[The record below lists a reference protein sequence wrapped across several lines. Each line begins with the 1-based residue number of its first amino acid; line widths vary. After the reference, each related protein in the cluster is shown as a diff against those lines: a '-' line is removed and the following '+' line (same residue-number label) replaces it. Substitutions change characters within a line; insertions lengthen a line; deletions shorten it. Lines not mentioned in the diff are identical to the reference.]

1 MNLQG
6 RIIGSHTAAAK
17 IVGLVAVL
25 ATLFGAAG
33 CNKLKAR
40 DLLNKGV
47 ASFKNGQYD
56 ASIEDFKQAKDLD
69 PTLLNAR
76 LYLATAYATEY
87 IPGAPS
93 DDNVKVGQQAVSEF
107 QDVLTVDAG
116 NLSALDGIGS
126 MLYNM
131 AGTPFT
137 PEKFEESKKYHLKHI
152 ELKPDDPEPYY
163 WVGVIDWTL
172 AYRGNAEARQAY
184 NIQNQKK
191 QVKEADPLPEKI
203 RDDYTKQYSTLV
215 DEGLKMLQKATDL
228 RPDYADAMAYQ
239 SLLLRQKADMSDSAT
254 RASLEKQA
262 DDLLDKV
269 KEIKQK
275 AAEKESKS

>member
-1 MNLQG
+1 MNAQAKT
-6 RIIGSHTAAAK
+6 IGSHSTAAK
-17 IVGLVAVL
+17 VFGLVAVL
-25 ATLFGAAG
+25 ATMLGAAG

-47 ASFKNGQYD
+47 AAFKNGQYD
-56 ASIEDFKQAKDLD
+56 SSIEDFKQAKDLD

-93 DDNVKVGQQAVSEF
+93 DDNVRIGQQAVSEF
-107 QDVLTVDAG
+107 QDVLTVDSG

-131 AGTPFT
+131 AGTPFD
-137 PEKFEESKKYHLKHI
+137 PDKYNQSKQYHQKHI
-152 ELKPDDPEPYY
+152 QLKPDDPEPFY

-191 QVKEADPLPEKI
+191 QLKESDPLPDKV
-203 RDDYTKQYSTLV
+203 RDQFTQQYGSLV
-215 DEGLKMLQKATDL
+215 DEGMNMLQKATEL

-239 SLLLRQKADMSDSAT
+239 SLLLRQKADMVDSST

-269 KEIKQK
+269 KDIKQK

>member
-17 IVGLVAVL
+17 LVGLVAVL

-87 IPGAPS
+87 IHGAHS

-137 PEKFEESKKYHLKHI
+137 PEKFEESKKYHQKHI

-203 RDDYTKQYSTLV
+203 RDDYTKQYSALV

>member
-1 MNLQG
+1 MSAKPMI
-6 RIIGSHTAAAK
+6 RSHSRAARLF
-17 IVGLVAVL
+17 GLVAVVV
-25 ATLFGAAG
+25 TLFGVAG

-47 ASFKNGQYD
+47 AAFKAGQYD
-56 ASIEDFKQAKDLD
+56 SSIEDFKQAKDLD

-93 DDNVKVGQQAVSEF
+93 DENVRVGQQAVSEF
-107 QDVLTVDAG
+107 QDVLSVDAS

-126 MLYNM
+126 ILYNM
-131 AGTPFT
+131 AGTPFD
-137 PEKFEESKKYHLKHI
+137 PEKYQESKKYHQKHI
-152 ELKPDDPEPYY
+152 ELAPNDPEPYY

-172 AYRGNAEARQAY
+172 AYRANAEARQAY
-184 NIQNQKK
+184 NLQNQKK
-191 QVKEADPLPEKI
+191 QAKEADPLPEKV
-203 RDDYTKQYSTLV
+203 REQFTQQYGNLV

-228 RPDYADAMAYQ
+228 RPDYADAIAYQ
-239 SLLLRQKADMSDSAT
+239 SLLLRQKADMSDTGT

-275 AAEKESKS
+275 IAEKESKS

>member
-1 MNLQG
+1 MSAKPMI
-6 RIIGSHTAAAK
+6 RSHSRAAR
-17 IVGLVAVL
+17 VFGLVAVAL
-25 ATLFGAAG
+25 TLFGVAG

-47 ASFKNGQYD
+47 AAFKNGQYD
-56 ASIEDFKQAKDLD
+56 SSIEDFKQAKDLD

-93 DDNVKVGQQAVSEF
+93 DDNVRVGQQAVSEF
-107 QDVLTVDAG
+107 QDVLSVDAS

-126 MLYNM
+126 ILYNM
-131 AGTPFT
+131 AGTPFD
-137 PEKFEESKKYHLKHI
+137 PEKYQDSKKYHQKHI
-152 ELKPDDPEPYY
+152 DLAPNDPEPYY

-172 AYRGNAEARQAY
+172 AYRANAEARQAY
-184 NIQNQKK
+184 NLQNQKK
-191 QVKEADPLPEKI
+191 QAKEADPLPEKV
-203 RDDYTKQYSTLV
+203 REQFTQQYGNLV
-215 DEGLKMLQKATDL
+215 DEGLKMLQKASDL
-228 RPDYADAMAYQ
+228 RPDYADAIAYQ
-239 SLLLRQKADMSDSAT
+239 SLLLRQKADMSDTGT

-275 AAEKESKS
+275 NAEKESKS

>member
-1 MNLQG
+1 MNAQRMVG
-6 RIIGSHTAAAK
+6 HHKGAK
-17 IVGLVAVL
+17 LLVAAVAL
-25 ATLFGAAG
+25 VTLFGVAG

-47 ASFKNGQYD
+47 AAFKNGQYD
-56 ASIEDFKQAKDLD
+56 ASIENFKQAKELD

-93 DDNVKVGQQAVSEF
+93 DDNVRVGQQAVAEF
-107 QDVLTVDAG
+107 QDVLSVDAA

-126 MLYNM
+126 ILYNM
-131 AGTPFT
+131 AGTPFD
-137 PEKFEESKKYHLKHI
+137 PDKYNESKKYHQKHI
-152 ELKPDDPEPYY
+152 ELAPNDPEPYY

-172 AYRGNAEARQAY
+172 TYRGNAEGRQAY
-184 NIQNQKK
+184 NLQNQKK
-191 QVKEADPLPEKI
+191 QVKEADALPDKVREQF
-203 RDDYTKQYSTLV
+203 TQQYGNLV

-228 RPDYADAMAYQ
+228 RPDYADAIAYQ

-275 AAEKESKS
+275 IAEKESKS

>member
-137 PEKFEESKKYHLKHI
+137 PEKFEESKKVS
-152 ELKPDDPEPYY
+152 PE
-163 WVGVIDWTL
+163 
-172 AYRGNAEARQAY
+172 AH
-184 NIQNQKK
+184 
-191 QVKEADPLPEKI
+191 
-203 RDDYTKQYSTLV
+203 
-215 DEGLKMLQKATDL
+215 
-228 RPDYADAMAYQ
+228 
-239 SLLLRQKADMSDSAT
+239 
-254 RASLEKQA
+254 
-262 DDLLDKV
+262 
-269 KEIKQK
+269 
-275 AAEKESKS
+275 

>member
-1 MNLQG
+1 MNAQAKT
-6 RIIGSHTAAAK
+6 IGSHNTAAK
-17 IVGLVAVL
+17 VFGLVAVL
-25 ATLFGAAG
+25 ATMFGAAG

-47 ASFKNGQYD
+47 AAFKNGQYD
-56 ASIEDFKQAKDLD
+56 SSIEDFKQAKDLD

-93 DDNVKVGQQAVSEF
+93 DDNVRVGQQAVSEF
-107 QDVLTVDAG
+107 QDVLTVDPG

-131 AGTPFT
+131 AGTPFD
-137 PEKFEESKKYHLKHI
+137 PDKYSQSKQYHQKHI
-152 ELKPDDPEPYY
+152 QLKPDDPEPFY

-191 QVKEADPLPEKI
+191 QLKESDPLPDKV
-203 RDDYTKQYSTLV
+203 RDQFTQQYGSLV
-215 DEGLKMLQKATDL
+215 DEGMNMLQKATEL

-239 SLLLRQKADMSDSAT
+239 SLLLRQKADMVDSST

-269 KEIKQK
+269 KDIKQK

>member
-1 MNLQG
+1 MSAKG
-6 RIIGSHTAAAK
+6 KMIGSHSKAAK
-17 IVGLVAVL
+17 VFGLVAVL

-93 DDNVKVGQQAVSEF
+93 DDNVRVGQQAVSEF

-131 AGTPFT
+131 AGTPFD
-137 PEKFEESKKYHLKHI
+137 PDKYNQSKQYHQKHI
-152 ELKPDDPEPYY
+152 QLKPDDPEPYY

-191 QVKEADPLPEKI
+191 QLKESEPLPEKV
-203 RDDYTKQYSTLV
+203 RDQFTQQYGSLV
-215 DEGLKMLQKATDL
+215 DEGMMMLQKASEL
-228 RPDYADAMAYQ
+228 RPDYADALAYQ
-239 SLLLRQKADMSDSAT
+239 SLLLRQKADMSDSST

-269 KEIKQK
+269 KDIKQK

>member
-17 IVGLVAVL
+17 LLGLVAVL

>member
-1 MNLQG
+1 MNAQAKT
-6 RIIGSHTAAAK
+6 IGSHSTAAKAF
-17 IVGLVAVL
+17 GLVVVL
-25 ATLFGAAG
+25 AAMFGAAG

-47 ASFKNGQYD
+47 AAFKNGQYD
-56 ASIEDFKQAKDLD
+56 SSIEDFKQAKDLD

-93 DDNVKVGQQAVSEF
+93 DDNVRIGQQAVSEF
-107 QDVLTVDAG
+107 QDVLTVDSG

-131 AGTPFT
+131 AGTPFD
-137 PEKFEESKKYHLKHI
+137 PDKYNQSKQYHQKHI
-152 ELKPDDPEPYY
+152 QLKPDDPEPFY

-191 QVKEADPLPEKI
+191 QLKESDPLPDKV
-203 RDDYTKQYSTLV
+203 RDQLTQQYGSLV
-215 DEGLKMLQKATDL
+215 DEGMNMLQKATEL

-239 SLLLRQKADMSDSAT
+239 SLLLRQKADMVDSST

-269 KEIKQK
+269 KDIKQK

>member
-33 CNKLKAR
+33 CSKLKAR

-47 ASFKNGQYD
+47 AAFKNGQYD

-137 PEKFEESKKYHLKHI
+137 PEKFEESKKYHQKHI
-152 ELKPDDPEPYY
+152 DLKPDDPEPYY

-203 RDDYTKQYSTLV
+203 RDDYTKQYGTLV

>member
-1 MNLQG
+1 MNAQRTTRG
-6 RIIGSHTAAAK
+6 RSMVVK
-17 IVGLVAVL
+17 LFGLAVVAV
-25 ATLFGAAG
+25 TVFAASG
-33 CNKLKAR
+33 CSKLKAR

-47 ASFKNGQYD
+47 GAFKNGQYD

-93 DDNVKVGQQAVSEF
+93 DDNVRLGQQAVSEF
-107 QDVLTVDAG
+107 QDVLSVDDK

-126 MLYNM
+126 ILYNM
-131 AGTPFT
+131 AGTPFD
-137 PEKFEESKKYHLKHI
+137 PDKYAESKKYHMKHI
-152 ELKPDDPEPYY
+152 ELSPNDPEPYY

-172 AYRGNAEARQAY
+172 SYRGNAEARQAF
-184 NIQNQKK
+184 NLQNTKK
-191 QVKEADPLPEKI
+191 QVKEADALPDKV
-203 RDDYTKQYSTLV
+203 RDQFTQQYGMLV
-215 DEGLKMLQKATDL
+215 DEGLNMLQKATEL
-228 RPDYADAMAYQ
+228 RPDYADAIAYQ
-239 SLLLRQKADMSDSAT
+239 SLLLRQKADMSDNAT
-254 RASLEKQA
+254 RASIEKQA

>member
-1 MNLQG
+1 MSAQG
-6 RIIGSHTAAAK
+6 MVHRHSRAAK
-17 IVGLVAVL
+17 ALGLVAVGL
-25 ATLFGAAG
+25 ALFGVAG

-47 ASFKNGQYD
+47 AAFKNGQYD
-56 ASIEDFKQAKDLD
+56 SSIEDFKQAKDLD

-93 DDNVKVGQQAVSEF
+93 DDNVRVGQQAVSEF
-107 QDVLTVDAG
+107 QDVLSVDAQ

-126 MLYNM
+126 ILYNM
-131 AGTPFT
+131 AGTPFD
-137 PEKFEESKKYHLKHI
+137 PDKYNESKKYHQKHI
-152 ELKPDDPEPYY
+152 ELAPNDPEPYY
-163 WVGVIDWTL
+163 WIGVIDWTL
-172 AYRGNAEARQAY
+172 AYRGNAEARQGY
-184 NIQNQKK
+184 NIQNPKK
-191 QVKEADPLPEKI
+191 QAKEADPLPDKV
-203 RDDYTKQYSTLV
+203 RQQFTQQYGNLV
-215 DEGLKMLQKATDL
+215 DEGLMMLQKATDL
-228 RPDYADAMAYQ
+228 RPDYSDAMAYQ
-239 SLLLRQKADMSDSAT
+239 SLLLRQKADMSDTAS

-262 DDLLDKV
+262 DDLLDKA

>member
-1 MNLQG
+1 MKAQQMISNH
-6 RIIGSHTAAAK
+6 RRAAK
-17 IVGLVAVL
+17 IFGLAVVVLTIVGV
-25 ATLFGAAG
+25 AG

-47 ASFKNGQYD
+47 AAFKNGQYD
-56 ASIEDFKQAKDLD
+56 SSIEDFKQAKELD

-93 DDNVKVGQQAVSEF
+93 DENVRVGQQAVSEF
-107 QDVLTVDAG
+107 QDVLSVDAS

-126 MLYNM
+126 ILYNM
-131 AGTPFT
+131 AGTPFD
-137 PEKFEESKKYHLKHI
+137 PDKYQESKKYHQKHI

-163 WVGVIDWTL
+163 WLGVIDWTL

-184 NIQNQKK
+184 NLQNAKK
-191 QVKEADPLPEKI
+191 QIKEADPLPDKLREQF
-203 RDDYTKQYSTLV
+203 TQQHGQLV
-215 DEGLKMLQKATDL
+215 DEGLQMLQKATEL
-228 RPDYADAMAYQ
+228 RPDYADAIAYQ
-239 SLLLRQKADMSDSAT
+239 SLLLRQKADMSDNAT
-254 RASLEKQA
+254 RASIEKQA

-275 AAEKESKS
+275 IAEKESKS

>member
-6 RIIGSHTAAAK
+6 RMIGSHTAAAK
-17 IVGLVAVL
+17 LVGLVAVL

-137 PEKFEESKKYHLKHI
+137 PEKFEESKKYHQKHI

>member
-1 MNLQG
+1 MNEQQM
-6 RIIGSHTAAAK
+6 IGGHSTAAR
-17 IVGLVAVL
+17 VLGLVAV
-25 ATLFGAAG
+25 AVTLLGAAG

-47 ASFKNGQYD
+47 AAFKNGQYD
-56 ASIEDFKQAKDLD
+56 SSIEDFKQAKDLD

-93 DDNVKVGQQAVSEF
+93 DDNVRVGQQAVSEF
-107 QDVLTVDAG
+107 QDVLSVDAQ

-126 MLYNM
+126 ILYNM
-131 AGTPFT
+131 AGTPFD
-137 PEKFEESKKYHLKHI
+137 PDKYNESKKYHQKHI
-152 ELKPDDPEPYY
+152 DLAPNDPEPYY
-163 WVGVIDWTL
+163 WIGVIDWTL

-184 NIQNQKK
+184 NLQNPKK
-191 QVKEADPLPEKI
+191 QAKEADPLPDKV
-203 RDDYTKQYSTLV
+203 RDQFTQQYSNLV
-215 DEGLKMLQKATDL
+215 DEGLKVLQKATDL
-228 RPDYADAMAYQ
+228 RPDYSDAMAYQ
-239 SLLLRQKADMSDSAT
+239 SLLLRQKADMSDNAS

-262 DDLLDKV
+262 DDLLDKA

>member
-1 MNLQG
+1 VMKAQQMISNH
-6 RIIGSHTAAAK
+6 RRTAK
-17 IVGLVAVL
+17 IFGLAVVLLTLVGV
-25 ATLFGAAG
+25 AG

-47 ASFKNGQYD
+47 AAFKNGQYD
-56 ASIEDFKQAKDLD
+56 SSIEDFKQAKELD

-93 DDNVKVGQQAVSEF
+93 DENVRVGQQAVSEF
-107 QDVLTVDAG
+107 QDVLSVDG
-116 NLSALDGIGS
+116 SNLSALDGIGS
-126 MLYNM
+126 ILYNM
-131 AGTPFT
+131 AGTPFD
-137 PEKFEESKKYHLKHI
+137 PEKYQESKKYHQKHI

-163 WVGVIDWTL
+163 WLGVIDWTL

-184 NIQNQKK
+184 NLQNQKK
-191 QVKEADPLPEKI
+191 QIKEADPLPEKL
-203 RDDYTKQYSTLV
+203 REQFTQQYGQLV
-215 DEGLKMLQKATDL
+215 DEGSMMLQKATEL
-228 RPDYADAMAYQ
+228 RPDYADAIAYQ
-239 SLLLRQKADMSDSAT
+239 SLLLRQKADMSDNAT
-254 RASLEKQA
+254 RASIEKQA

-275 AAEKESKS
+275 IAEKESKS

>member
-1 MNLQG
+1 MNAQAKT
-6 RIIGSHTAAAK
+6 IGSHSTAAK
-17 IVGLVAVL
+17 VFGLVAVL
-25 ATLFGAAG
+25 ATMFGAAG

-47 ASFKNGQYD
+47 AAFKNGQYD
-56 ASIEDFKQAKDLD
+56 SSIEDFKQAKDLD

-93 DDNVKVGQQAVSEF
+93 DDNVRVGQQAVSEF
-107 QDVLTVDAG
+107 QDVLTVDSG
-116 NLSALDGIGS
+116 NLSALDGLGS

-131 AGTPFT
+131 AGTPFD
-137 PEKFEESKKYHLKHI
+137 PDKYNQSKQYHQKHI
-152 ELKPDDPEPYY
+152 QLKPDDPEPFY

-191 QVKEADPLPEKI
+191 QLKESDPLPDKV
-203 RDDYTKQYSTLV
+203 RDQFTQQYGSLV
-215 DEGLKMLQKATDL
+215 DEGMNMLQKATEL

-239 SLLLRQKADMSDSAT
+239 SLLLRQKADMVDSST

-269 KEIKQK
+269 KDIKQK